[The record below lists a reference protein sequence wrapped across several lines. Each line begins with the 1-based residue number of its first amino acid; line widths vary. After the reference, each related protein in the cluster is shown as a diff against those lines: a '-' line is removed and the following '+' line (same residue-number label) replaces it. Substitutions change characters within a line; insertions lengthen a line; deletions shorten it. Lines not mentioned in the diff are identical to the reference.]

1 MKRAEFRSWLR
12 RHGYSLLSSIGSLVR
27 EPVASIL
34 TITVLA
40 IALSLPLG
48 LHTMLVNLDRIH
60 AELDRLDSISVF
72 LRPEVD
78 SDQARRLAST
88 LSARPEIVAADPVSP
103 EQGLREL
110 AGATGLD
117 ALEVGDVALPW
128 LLQVIPAA
136 GHDPGVLADSLRQL
150 AAVDLVVVDLD
161 WIRRLEAMLDVFR
174 SLVRVLAALFGLSL
188 LFVVANTIRN
198 EVQRRR
204 EEIEVMA
211 LVGATDGY
219 VRRPFLYAGLWLG
232 VSGAALAWLLIAAG
246 VMAMQGPVE
255 RLAASYGADAGL
267 VGPSMD
273 LLLPLLAASAALG
286 VVGAWLAVSRALARI
301 HP

>member
-1 MKRAEFRSWLR
+1 MIRADFRAWLR

-27 EPVASIL
+27 EPVSSMM

-48 LHTMLVNLDRIH
+48 LHTTLVNLDHVH

-72 LRPEVD
+72 LGPEIDAV
-78 SDQARRLAST
+78 QARRLASS
-88 LSARPEIVAADPVSP
+88 LSGRPDIVAADPISP

-117 ALEVGDVALPW
+117 ALEVGDVPLPW
-128 LLQVIPAA
+128 LLQVIPGA
-136 GHDPGVLADSLRQL
+136 GRDLGALSDVLRQL
-150 AAVDLVVVDLD
+150 PEVDLVVVDLD
-161 WIRRLEAMLDVFR
+161 WIRRLESILDVFR
-174 SLVRVLAALFGLSL
+174 SLVRVLAVLFGLSL
-188 LFVVANTIRN
+188 LFVISNTIRT
-198 EVQRRR
+198 EVERRH

-211 LVGATDGY
+211 LVGATAGY
-219 VRRPFLYAGLWLG
+219 IRRPFLYAGLWMGLA
-232 VSGAALAWLLIAAG
+232 GAVLAWLLVQAG
-246 VMAMQGPVE
+246 VLAMQGPVS
-255 RLAASYGADAGL
+255 RLAASYSADVGLAG
-267 VGPSMD
+267 PAID
-273 LLLPLLAASAALG
+273 LLLPLLGASAALG